1 MRRGSSRVGRVQ
13 LLISGWL
20 RQNQRQKK
28 GDPLSKPV
36 TIVLLDDRKQDA
48 YGNCQANDQRILCHV
63 APYNGAQTPLLLGTA
78 RTSVAYTNP
87 AIVFIVLGSVLT

>member
-1 MRRGSSRVGRVQ
+1 MRGLCCLIVLGSSKVGRVL
-13 LLISGWL
+13 LLISVWL

-28 GDPLSKPV
+28 GELLSKPV

-63 APYNGAQTPLLLGTA
+63 APYNGAQTPLLLGAA
-78 RTSVAYTNP
+78 RTSAAYANW
-87 AIVFIVLGSVLT
+87 AMS